1 MNEVDRKYII
11 PARLD
16 DAPKFLWWDFDVA
29 MLFMGSVVLGI
40 LTYQTL
46 TFSGLGL
53 VLAFSYQKVK
63 AGRSRAFGLHALY
76 WHLPIT
82 FGLRATPPS
91 ALREFIG

>member
-1 MNEVDRKYII
+1 MTEADRKFLI

-29 MLFMGSVVLGI
+29 ILFMGSVMLGI

-46 TFSGLGL
+46 TFSALGL
-53 VLAFSYQKVK
+53 ALAFSYQKVK

-76 WHLPIT
+76 WFLPVS
-82 FGLRATPPS
+82 FGFKVTPQS